1 MSTDLKQPSAIELLA
16 TYGTLRD
23 DNDTNAPWAKNFT
36 NDMSYAITGKLT
48 GYQLF
53 AHSSLTYP
61 FAIYTGNSSDSIVVR
76 LLGWPSREQF
86 AQKITQADL
95 IEGDDYE
102 RKIVE
107 VLVNDN
113 EIKHAYIY
121 VPKLK
126 VPDQSWIRIPSGDW
140 LQRPSK

>member
-1 MSTDLKQPSAIELLA
+1 M
-16 TYGTLRD
+16 
-23 DNDTNAPWAKNFT
+23 
-36 NDMSYAITGKLT
+36 TGKLT

-53 AHSSLTYP
+53 AHSSLNYP
-61 FAIYTGNSSDSIVVR
+61 FAIYTGVFRLIVIVITFIILLCNLGNSSDSIVVR

-86 AQKITQADL
+86 VQKISQADL

-113 EIKHAYIY
+113 EMKHAYIY
-121 VPKLK
+121 VTKLK